1 MRSLLTL
8 PFALIRLALI
18 LAVFCVP
25 VLGFWLASS
34 LAAYINASFWLVVGS
49 GILFFP
55 LMPIAWDLYANRKRP
70 KQSRILSWGDRILLR
85 TLVLNFAFIVCLLA
99 LRPQM
104 AFLAL
109 STRGDWMLAHQ
120 HGAPVEFVRTT
131 LFGLA
136 NRLEWLYALVRPNPF
151 EQYADRAETVQ
162 PSPSPSPTPS
172 APVRSSPQP
181 QPNPSALP
189 SPRSTPAPT
198 SRQPDFWKQSPAT
211 VHPAV
216 AKMPATV
223 ETSIASVAQY
233 LAQQE
238 QNPVLRVK
246 ALHDYVADRIA
257 YDAPAYF
264 AGQYPPQDAQTVFT
278 RRTAVCAGYAKL
290 LEALG
295 QAIGME
301 IVYVVGDARTQ
312 TSDLSGQGHAW
323 NAVQIEGQWH
333 LIDVTWDS
341 GSIDASGF
349 KKQYRA
355 DYLMPPPEVLAVSH
369 FPKNP
374 DWLLLPTPLSRGEFL
389 RQPMLQPQFFS
400 ANLKLISPTR
410 SQTDVQQTATVQLQN
425 PQKRWLLAAVNRK
438 GESQSTQ
445 CGTPSNSNTTIV
457 CPLPGQG
464 TYDVRLFSGQAQ
476 SGNYTHIAHLEFNRA

>member
-1 MRSLLTL
+1 MRYLLTL
-8 PFALIRLALI
+8 PFALIRLILL

-25 VLGFWLASS
+25 VLGFWVASS

-55 LMPIAWDLYANRKRP
+55 LLPIAWDLYANRKRP
-70 KQSRILSWGDRILLR
+70 KQSRILTWGDRLLLR
-85 TLVLNFAFIVCLLA
+85 TLVLNLAFIICLLA
-99 LRPQM
+99 LRPQT

-109 STRGDWMLAHQ
+109 STRGDWMLQQQ
-120 HGAPVEFVRTT
+120 HGAPIEFVRTT

-136 NRLEWLYALVRPNPF
+136 NRLEWLYTLVRPNPF
-151 EQYADRAETVQ
+151 EQYADRTETAQ
-162 PSPSPSPTPS
+162 PSPRPSPALSTPV
-172 APVRSSPQP
+172 PNTP
-181 QPNPSALP
+181 QPNPSTPPRL
-189 SPRSTPAPT
+189 RSTPAPT
-198 SRQPDFWKQSPAT
+198 SRQPDLWKQSPAT
-211 VHPAV
+211 LHPAV

-223 ETSIASVAQY
+223 ETSITSVAQY

-257 YDAPAYF
+257 YDAPSYF

-295 QAIGME
+295 QAIGIE

-333 LIDVTWDS
+333 LTDVTWDS
-341 GSIDASGF
+341 GSINASSF

-355 DYLMPPPEVLAVSH
+355 DYLMPPPAVLAVSH
-369 FPKNP
+369 FPQNP

-400 ANLKLISPTR
+400 ADLKLISPTR
-410 SQTDVQQTATVQLQN
+410 SQTEVQQTATVQLQN
-425 PQKRWLLAAVNRK
+425 PQKRWLLAAVSRK

-445 CGTPSNSNTTIV
+445 CGAPANSDTSIV
-457 CPLPGQG
+457 CPLPERGA
-464 TYDVRLFSGQAQ
+464 YDVRLFSGQAQ
-476 SGNYTHIAHLEFNRA
+476 SGSYTHVAHLEFNRV